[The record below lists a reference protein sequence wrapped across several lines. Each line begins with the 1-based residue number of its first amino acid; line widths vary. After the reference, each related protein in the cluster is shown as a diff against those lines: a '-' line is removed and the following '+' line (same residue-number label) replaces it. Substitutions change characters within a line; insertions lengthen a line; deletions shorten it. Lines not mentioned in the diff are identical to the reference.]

1 MNAHVT
7 IVAAL
12 AMVLSGATVGNA
24 APTGIQWT
32 PDGLRILVN
41 KDVGP
46 ERWAITWNLS
56 DVSTTGNVF
65 FRDDRSPSFIWCE
78 KIGHDFVSSTGEL
91 DLQYRCF
98 GSDSAFGGFHFADW
112 NLVSDSVFLPASF
125 FIPQAETCD
134 LRAAVNGPNAAIA
147 SSFWQCGGNGGR
159 FDFQV
164 FTNGTAVS
172 SATGTFDYDVIGEAC
187 SIARLGDGSF
197 LDVEYSP
204 SRDHLTLYE
213 IPPAVDQVTVSECDR
228 QSS

>member
-1 MNAHVT
+1 MNARAK

-12 AMVLSGATVGNA
+12 AMMLFGTSVVNA
-24 APTGIQWT
+24 APTGVQWT
-32 PDGLRILVN
+32 LDGLRILVN
-41 KDVGP
+41 KDVGA

-65 FRDDRSPSFIWCE
+65 FQDDRSPSFIGCE
-78 KIGHDFVSSTGEL
+78 KIGHDFVSSIGEL

-98 GSDSAFGGFHFADW
+98 GSDAAFGGFHFADW
-112 NLVSDSVFLPASF
+112 NLISDSVFLPASF

-134 LRAAVNGPNAAIA
+134 LSAAVNGPNAAFA
-147 SSFWQCGGNGGR
+147 SSFWQCSGNGGR

-172 SATGTFDYDVIGEAC
+172 SATGTFDYDVIGQAC
-187 SIARLGDGSF
+187 SITRLDDGSF

-213 IPPAVDQVTVSECDR
+213 IPSAVDQVTLSECDR
-228 QSS
+228 QSL